1 MTPDDTSR
9 DLLQPDD
16 TRRDFLRKTAIGA
29 MVAGG
34 AWVAPAVL
42 TLDAARA
49 AGTCPTGT
57 ATFAWSSGGDGVRH
71 TAGTNPLVGTI
82 DGVDIRIINTTS
94 TSVAG
99 AGLIG
104 DNWMTRNSPQ
114 AAGCPPTVNCGSA
127 ATTNFPRGNATSFY
141 SLLMNDTTTCN
152 NCNPGS
158 GTANRSS
165 EVTFGFFVAG
175 STTKAQPVRSLAFS
189 LYDIDS
195 ASGEYQDQ
203 VQVFINGS
211 TTEATLGAGGNATA
225 TLAVAGATSTIQNP
239 LAATAIFKA
248 KANSSAAA
256 SSQNG
261 NVNLQFNSTNSI
273 TTVRVRFQ
281 DISGGPTTVQWVGI
295 GDLSFCK
302 FLG

>member
-1 MTPDDTSR
+1 
-9 DLLQPDD
+9 
-16 TRRDFLRKTAIGA
+16 
-29 MVAGG
+29 
-34 AWVAPAVL
+34 
-42 TLDAARA
+42 
-49 AGTCPTGT
+49 
-57 ATFAWSSGGDGVRH
+57 
-71 TAGTNPLVGTI
+71 
-82 DGVDIRIINTTS
+82 
-94 TSVAG
+94 
-99 AGLIG
+99 
-104 DNWMTRNSPQ
+104 
-114 AAGCPPTVNCGSA
+114 
-127 ATTNFPRGNATSFY
+127 
-141 SLLMNDTTTCN
+141 MNDTTTCT

-165 EVTFGFFVAG
+165 EVTFGFFVHG
-175 STTKAQPVRSLAFS
+175 STTVAQPVRSLAFS

-211 TTEATLGAGGNATA
+211 ATEATLGAGGQATA
-225 TLAVAGATSTIQNP
+225 TLAVAAGTSTVQA
-239 LAATAIFKA
+239 LGATAIFKA
-248 KANSSAAA
+248 KTNSSAAA
-256 SSQNG
+256 NSQNG